1 MFLAAFEKWRKIF
14 KHSRKK
20 EFKFSHL
27 IKFMQN
33 NKVSEEEKKK
43 AQAKEL
49 LVTVRTLLQQKI
61 EKLLTTRVEKLM
73 QTVQSQDTK
82 ITKIT
87 EVLKLI
93 YDIQEPRG
101 TYLEGLIQ
109 PIRRASHGEAF
120 VTRTVSS
127 LIQNPILDDAT
138 QNN

>member
-1 MFLAAFEKWRKIF
+1 
-14 KHSRKK
+14 
-20 EFKFSHL
+20 
-27 IKFMQN
+27 
-33 NKVSEEEKKK
+33 
-43 AQAKEL
+43 
-49 LVTVRTLLQQKI
+49 
-61 EKLLTTRVEKLM
+61 M

-109 PIRRASHGEAF
+109 PIRRASNGDAY

-127 LIQNPILDDAT
+127 LIHHPPLLDDAT